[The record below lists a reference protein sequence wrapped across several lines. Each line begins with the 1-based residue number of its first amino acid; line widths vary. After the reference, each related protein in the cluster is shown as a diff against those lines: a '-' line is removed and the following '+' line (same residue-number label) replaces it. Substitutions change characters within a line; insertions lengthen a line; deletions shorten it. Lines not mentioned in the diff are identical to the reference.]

1 LPIYPLRGGG
11 VGPITA
17 RKVGDHV
24 EIEEDEARAGSTGM
38 GLRYML
44 IGGVILAI
52 AGFALAASMLLG

>member
-1 LPIYPLRGGG
+1 M
-11 VGPITA
+11 TA

-24 EIEEDEARAGSTGM
+24 EIEEDEARAGSTGT

-52 AGFALAASMLLG
+52 VGFALAASVLLG